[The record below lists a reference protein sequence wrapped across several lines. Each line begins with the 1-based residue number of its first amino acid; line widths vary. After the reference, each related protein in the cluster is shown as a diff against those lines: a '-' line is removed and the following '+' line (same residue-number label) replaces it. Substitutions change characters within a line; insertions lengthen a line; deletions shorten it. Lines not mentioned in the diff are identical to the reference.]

1 MATPEPP
8 RQRQNFL
15 GGFKLTLEHLGRLP
29 VTRQYPEEKRAKQPR
44 QHGRHVLNRYED
56 GMEKC
61 IGCELCAGVCP
72 ADCIYVRGL
81 DNPPDDPVSPGERYG
96 FIYEINFLRCIHCDL
111 CVEAC
116 PTEAITESKMFEFS
130 FTNRSDAIYTKEE
143 LLVDDQ
149 GMPKKLPWED
159 WREGDDLYTSGW
171 MRATSPS
178 GSAAYEGQV
187 QWSGDLGYGVRS
199 PEGGQSGKRDDATT
213 GSKPLRETLE
223 RHLSPAD
230 LPAAKRGPRGAIG
243 RMIEKAERFSP
254 SASRKHKAKADADYT
269 EALSAGDSDRGKT
282 ARAVSDSLP
291 TDRALPTDRTR
302 LAGSALPTPSTEPTE
317 DVAPTD
323 STEADGGGR

>member
-1 MATPEPP
+1 MT
-8 RQRQNFL
+8 
-15 GGFKLTLEHLGRLP
+15 T
-29 VTRQYPEEKRAKQPR
+29 
-44 QHGRHVLNRYED
+44 
-56 GMEKC
+56 
-61 IGCELCAGVCP
+61 
-72 ADCIYVRGL
+72 
-81 DNPPDDPVSPGERYG
+81 
-96 FIYEINFLRCIHCDL
+96 
-111 CVEAC
+111 
-116 PTEAITESKMFEFS
+116 
-130 FTNRSDAIYTKEE
+130 
-143 LLVDDQ
+143 

-230 LPAAKRGPRGAIG
+230 QPAAKRGPRGAIG

-254 SASRKHKAKADADYT
+254 SASRKHKAKADADYA

-282 ARAVSDSLP
+282 ARAVSDSLAAP
-291 TDRALPTDRTR
+291 
-302 LAGSALPTPSTEPTE
+302 SADPAQSAHSAPSADPAHNEPTE

-323 STEADGGGR
+323 STEADGGSR